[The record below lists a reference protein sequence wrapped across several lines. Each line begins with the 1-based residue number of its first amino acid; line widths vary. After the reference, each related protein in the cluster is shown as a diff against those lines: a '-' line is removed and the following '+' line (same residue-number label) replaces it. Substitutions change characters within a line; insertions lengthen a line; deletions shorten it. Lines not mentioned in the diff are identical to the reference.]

1 MLRSQNGKTV
11 QPLWAT
17 IWPFFQMLNVAVSS
31 GFPGGSDGKESACNA
46 GGLGAIPGAGRRP
59 GGGQDNPLQYCCL
72 GNPQGQRSLV
82 GYRPWGRKEVDTTE
96 RLSTSPALA
105 YCFKRSLKV
114 ATD

>member
-46 GGLGAIPGAGRRP
+46 GGLGSSLGENIPWRR
-59 GGGQDNPLQYCCL
+59 
-72 GNPQGQRSLV
+72 
-82 GYRPWGRKEVDTTE
+82 E
-96 RLSTSPALA
+96 RLPSPVFLPGELHGHRGAWHATVHGVTKSWTGLSNFHTSLQALI
-105 YCFKRSLKV
+105 LHPLNV
-114 ATD
+114 L